1 MFSRSKIE
9 YYVIKNKDKAQEDKM
24 DKVVRMLGTLTTEMK
39 TAVKGRRKKQKTK
52 KKKNIK

>member
-1 MFSRSKIE
+1 M

>member
-9 YYVIKNKDKAQEDKM
+9 YYVIKYKAQEDKM

-52 KKKNIK
+52 KKKKNIK